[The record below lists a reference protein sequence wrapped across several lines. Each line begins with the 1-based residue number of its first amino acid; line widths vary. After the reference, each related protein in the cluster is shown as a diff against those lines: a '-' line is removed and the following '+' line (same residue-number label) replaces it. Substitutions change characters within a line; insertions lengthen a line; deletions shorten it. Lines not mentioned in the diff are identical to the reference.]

1 MKMDNDSTTPHSCEY
16 RYNALVH
23 LGFAVGEIFFTTYLL
38 EKLFGFSTPDA
49 IRTAPIAQ
57 NAGIYNSFIAAG
69 LFWSVF
75 AQNNAFEL
83 RLFFLICVAI
93 AGIFGALTLPNK
105 DLNKKRNLKT
115 LYLQTLP
122 AVFVLIIMFLT

>member
-1 MKMDNDSTTPHSCEY
+1 MALLTQIVIII
-16 RYNALVH
+16 NALVH

-38 EKLFGFSTPDA
+38 EKLFGFPTPDA
-49 IRTAPIAQ
+49 LKTAPIAQ

-75 AQNNAFEL
+75 AQENAFQL

-93 AGIFGALTLPNK
+93 AGIFGALTLPSK
-105 DLNKKRNLKT
+105 DPTQPRNIKT
-115 LYLQTLP
+115 LFLQTLP
-122 AVFVLIIMFLT
+122 ATIAIVLVWIN

>member
-1 MKMDNDSTTPHSCEY
+1 MN
-16 RYNALVH
+16 LVQVLIILIGLIH
-23 LGFAVGEIFFTTYLL
+23 LVFAVGEIFFTVPALKKLL
-38 EKLFGFSTPDA
+38 GYSSGDA
-49 IRTAPIAQ
+49 QKTAPVAQ

-75 AQNNAFEL
+75 AQENAFEL

-105 DLNKKRNLKT
+105 DSTEAKNLKT
-115 LYLQTLP
+115 LYIQTVP
-122 AVFVLIIMFLT
+122 AIIAIALVWKTQF

>member
-1 MKMDNDSTTPHSCEY
+1 MSVLTQVIIIL
-16 RYNALVH
+16 NALVH

-38 EKLFGFSTPDA
+38 KKLFDFSTPDA
-49 IRTAPIAQ
+49 IKTAPIAQ

-75 AQNNAFEL
+75 AQENAFEL

-93 AGIFGALTLPNK
+93 AGIFGALTLPSK
-105 DLNKKRNLKT
+105 DPTQPRNIKT
-115 LYLQTLP
+115 LFLQTLP
-122 AVFVLIIMFLT
+122 ATIAIVLVWIR

>member
-1 MKMDNDSTTPHSCEY
+1 MALLTQIIIIF
-16 RYNALVH
+16 NALVH
-23 LGFAVGEIFFTTYLL
+23 FGFAVGEIFFTTYLL

-49 IRTAPIAQ
+49 LKTAPIAQ

-93 AGIFGALTLPNK
+93 AGIFGALTLPSK
-105 DLNKKRNLKT
+105 DPTQPRNIKT
-115 LYLQTLP
+115 LFLQTLP
-122 AVFVLIIMFLT
+122 ATIAIVLVWIN

>member
-1 MKMDNDSTTPHSCEY
+1 MTLFTQVAIII
-16 RYNALVH
+16 NALIH

-38 EKLFGFSTPDA
+38 EKLFGFSTLDA
-49 IRTAPIAQ
+49 LKTAPIAK

-75 AQNNAFEL
+75 AQENAFEL

>member
-1 MKMDNDSTTPHSCEY
+1 MN
-16 RYNALVH
+16 LVQVLIIL
-23 LGFAVGEIFFTTYLL
+23 LGLIHFIFAVGEIFFTVPALEGLL
-38 EKLFGFSTPDA
+38 GYNSSDA
-49 IRTAPIAQ
+49 QKTAPVAQ
-57 NAGIYNSFIAAG
+57 NAGIYNSFIAVG

-75 AQNNAFEL
+75 AIDNTFRL

-105 DLNKKRNLKT
+105 DPNKKRNFKT

-122 AVFVLIIMFLT
+122 ALVVLILMFLT

>member
-1 MKMDNDSTTPHSCEY
+1 MALLTQIVILL
-16 RYNALVH
+16 NALIH
-23 LGFAVGEIFFTTYLL
+23 LGFAVGEIFFATYLL
-38 EKLFGFSTPDA
+38 EKLFGFSTEDA
-49 IRTAPIAQ
+49 IKTAPIAK

-93 AGIFGALTLPNK
+93 AGIFGALTLPSK
-105 DLNKKRNLKT
+105 DPIQPRNIKT
-115 LYLQTLP
+115 LFLQTLP
-122 AVFVLIIMFLT
+122 ATIAIVLVWIN

>member
-1 MKMDNDSTTPHSCEY
+1 MALLTQIVILL
-16 RYNALVH
+16 NALIH
-23 LGFAVGEIFFTTYLL
+23 LGFAVGEIFFATYLL
-38 EKLFGFSTPDA
+38 EKLFGFSTEDA
-49 IRTAPIAQ
+49 IKTAPIAK

-93 AGIFGALTLPNK
+93 AGIFGALTLPSK
-105 DLNKKRNLKT
+105 DPTQPRNIKT
-115 LYLQTLP
+115 LFLQTLP
-122 AVFVLIIMFLT
+122 ATIAIVLVWIN

>member
-1 MKMDNDSTTPHSCEY
+1 MTLFTQVAIII
-16 RYNALVH
+16 NALIH

-38 EKLFGFSTPDA
+38 EKLFGFSTLDA
-49 IRTAPIAQ
+49 PKTAPIAK

-75 AQNNAFEL
+75 AQENAFEL

-93 AGIFGALTLPNK
+93 AGIFGAMTLPNK
-105 DLNKKRNLKT
+105 DSTEAKNLKT
-115 LYLQTLP
+115 LYIQTVP
-122 AVFVLIIMFLT
+122 SIIAIILVWKS

>member
-1 MKMDNDSTTPHSCEY
+1 MSVLTQVVIIL
-16 RYNALVH
+16 NALVH

-38 EKLFGFSTPDA
+38 EQLFGFSTEDA
-49 IRTAPIAQ
+49 LKTAPIAK

-69 LFWSVF
+69 LFWSAF
-75 AQNNAFEL
+75 ASDNSLQL

>member
-1 MKMDNDSTTPHSCEY
+1 MTSLTQISLIL
-16 RYNALVH
+16 NALIH

-38 EKLFGFSTPDA
+38 EKLFGFSTLDA
-49 IRTAPIAQ
+49 LKIAPIAQ

-69 LFWSVF
+69 LFWSAF

-93 AGIFGALTLPNK
+93 AGIFGAMTLPSKNSSQTK
-105 DLNKKRNLKT
+105 NLKT
-115 LYLQTLP
+115 LYIQTLP
-122 AVFVLIIMFLT
+122 AVVAILLVWMIQN

>member
-1 MKMDNDSTTPHSCEY
+1 MALLTQIVIIL
-16 RYNALVH
+16 NALVH

-49 IRTAPIAQ
+49 FKIAPIAK

-69 LFWSVF
+69 LFWSAF
-75 AQNNAFEL
+75 AQENAFAL

-93 AGIFGALTLPNK
+93 AGIFGALTLPSK
-105 DLNKKRNLKT
+105 DPTQPRNIKT
-115 LYLQTLP
+115 LFLQTLP
-122 AVFVLIIMFLT
+122 ATIAIILVWIN

>member
-1 MKMDNDSTTPHSCEY
+1 MIKKGDEVLTQVVIIL
-16 RYNALVH
+16 NALVH

-38 EKLFGFSTPDA
+38 EKLFGFSSSDA
-49 IRTAPIAQ
+49 LKTAPIAK

-75 AQNNAFEL
+75 AQENAFEL

-93 AGIFGALTLPNK
+93 AGIFGAMTLPNK
-105 DLNKKRNLKT
+105 DPNKKRNVKT

-122 AVFVLIIMFLT
+122 AVVVLILMFLT

>member
-1 MKMDNDSTTPHSCEY
+1 MTLLTQVVIIL
-16 RYNALVH
+16 NALIH
-23 LGFAVGEIFFTTYLL
+23 FGFAVGEIFFTTYLL
-38 EKLFGFSTPDA
+38 ETLFGFSTPDTLK
-49 IRTAPIAQ
+49 TAPIAK

-69 LFWSVF
+69 LFWSAF

-105 DLNKKRNLKT
+105 DSTEAKNLKT
-115 LYLQTLP
+115 LYIQTIP
-122 AVFVLIIMFLT
+122 AIIAIILVWKS

>member
-1 MKMDNDSTTPHSCEY
+1 MSVLTQVVIIL
-16 RYNALVH
+16 NALVH

-49 IRTAPIAQ
+49 IKTAPIAK

-69 LFWSVF
+69 LFWSAF
-75 AQNNAFEL
+75 AQENAFEL

>member
-1 MKMDNDSTTPHSCEY
+1 MTLLTQIVIIL
-16 RYNALVH
+16 NALIH

-38 EKLFGFSTPDA
+38 GKLFGFSTPDA
-49 IRTAPIAQ
+49 LKTVPIAK

-75 AQNNAFEL
+75 AQENAFEL

-93 AGIFGALTLPNK
+93 AGIFGAMTLPNK
-105 DLNKKRNLKT
+105 DSTETKNLTT
-115 LYLQTLP
+115 LYIQTLP
-122 AVFVLIIMFLT
+122 AIIAIALVWKT